1 MENHSQIKAQIITL
15 AMLKA
20 EGIRVAFIKGN
31 RQVQERNV
39 NAKWASL
46 RDYGQCTPAVIVD
59 GEEVKAANLEIVDA
73 ETGKPVAPEDY
84 NKYVVILDGQHR
96 YTAYTRNEK
105 SKGESMGEFYF
116 MYPLNERVSPQEFLA
131 EANCQMKPWDAASY
145 SKGLI
150 LLNPD
155 KKLPVVEMMNELM
168 DLGVDLSTARRYAY
182 LKNESKVDSTM
193 LARGIKGDVD
203 PLLKKEDNL
212 EKGRKLW
219 KASLNKFSISL
230 LKHRY
235 FVDFFIGKYECA
247 ENREGLCDR
256 FVEFIES
263 MSKKDVEVIEKAKGK
278 KGVISKEEL
287 VVMKLNELYNVKY
300 GEENN

>member
-1 MENHSQIKAQIITL
+1 
-15 AMLKA
+15 
-20 EGIRVAFIKGN
+20 
-31 RQVQERNV
+31 
-39 NAKWASL
+39 
-46 RDYGQCTPAVIVD
+46 
-59 GEEVKAANLEIVDA
+59 
-73 ETGKPVAPEDY
+73 
-84 NKYVVILDGQHR
+84 
-96 YTAYTRNEK
+96 
-105 SKGESMGEFYF
+105 
-116 MYPLNERVSPQEFLA
+116 
-131 EANCQMKPWDAASY
+131 
-145 SKGLI
+145 
-150 LLNPD
+150 
-155 KKLPVVEMMNELM
+155 
-168 DLGVDLSTARRYAY
+168 
-182 LKNESKVDSTM
+182 M

-263 MSKKDVEVIEKAKGK
+263 MSKKDVEAIEKAKGK